1 MNTSTN
7 TSPNTHADASDMNVQ
22 ADASDTNAE
31 TSSAATDTGRDGDYA
46 QWTPPESSSEFEA
59 DPRASRFAADY
70 PIRPIPAEGPVE
82 TSTICNSPTTGFD
95 QLWKAIEPET
105 RTRGNDVHLPVST
118 AYAERLCAAY
128 PQADRELII
137 TTIILHDTGWAHVD
151 ESRIISE
158 GFGGDW
164 RKAGIRYE
172 HEREGCLV
180 ARRVL
185 PGLGCSEDF
194 IERVCE
200 IIDGHDTRPVAF
212 SLEDALVRDADR
224 LWRFDRAGIALSS
237 SWFGMDMATY
247 TDRLRDEIV
256 PELITAAAVDMAT
269 ADLSR
274 HRHLLRTEVIR

>member
-1 MNTSTN
+1 MNSSTN
-7 TSPNTHADASDMNVQ
+7 TSTTPNPRDQNYAKWAP
-22 ADASDTNAE
+22 AE
-31 TSSAATDTGRDGDYA
+31 SA
-46 QWTPPESSSEFEA
+46 SEFDS
-59 DPRASRFAADY
+59 DPRAKQFAADY
-70 PIRPIPAEGPVE
+70 PIRPVPGEGQ
-82 TSTICNSPTTGFD
+82 TDTATICDTPTAGFD
-95 QLWKAIEPET
+95 ELWKAIEPET

-128 PQADRELII
+128 PQADRELVIV
-137 TTIILHDTGWAHVD
+137 TIMLHDTGWAHVD

-158 GFGGDW
+158 GFAGDW

-185 PGLGCSEDF
+185 PELGYSDDF
-194 IERVCE
+194 IDRVCE

-247 TDRLRDEIV
+247 TDRLKYEIV
-256 PELITAAAVDMAT
+256 PELITAPAVAMAQE
-269 ADLSR
+269 DLAR
-274 HRHLLRTEVIR
+274 HQALLRTEVIR